1 MSYVQRVLQP
11 GEQVRHISSIHWIV
25 YWPGVAVALLAVVAY
40 WLSETRLLPGI
51 WRYTAYALALV
62 AVVLLI
68 QQWFQ
73 WWVTEIAVTN
83 RRVIY
88 KKGLIRRQTN
98 EMNMDKV
105 ESVQIDQS
113 ILGRMLDYGD
123 RDDPWHRRRL
133 RDAPHHRQ
141 PNRASKQHH
150 RNDAQS
156 LGLQAEADNGFAPA
170 GTLVEFVVLI
180 VAAWAGDVRFGSKAD
195 LGTNFPP
202 LSGQQAT
209 SDLGQADVGQPPPP
223 CPLCP
228 RKRTPASIVA
238 DVGFVPSTD
247 MAIPIR

>member
-40 WLSETRLLPGI
+40 WFSETRLLTGF
-51 WRYTAYALALV
+51 WRYTTYALALV

-105 ESVQIDQS
+105 ESVQVYQS
-113 ILGRMLDYGD
+113 ILGRMLDYG
-123 RDDPWHRRRL
+123 
-133 RDAPHHRQ
+133 
-141 PNRASKQHH
+141 NV
-150 RNDAQS
+150 
-156 LGLQAEADNGFAPA
+156 
-170 GTLVEFVVLI
+170 TI
-180 VAAWAGDVRFGSKAD
+180 
-195 LGTNFPP
+195 LGTGEGFET
-202 LSGQQAT
+202 L
-209 SDLGQADVGQPPPP
+209 
-223 CPLCP
+223 
-228 RKRTPASIVA
+228 RTIAS
-238 DVGFVPSTD
+238 
-247 MAIPIR
+247 PIELRNSITGTTHKA

>member
-25 YWPGVAVALLAVVAY
+25 YWPGVALALLAVVAY

-68 QQWFQ
+68 KQWFQ
-73 WWVTEIAVTN
+73 LWVTEIAVTD

-113 ILGRMLDYGD
+113 ILGRMLDYG
-123 RDDPWHRRRL
+123 
-133 RDAPHHRQ
+133 
-141 PNRASKQHH
+141 N
-150 RNDAQS
+150 
-156 LGLQAEADNGFAPA
+156 
-170 GTLVEFVVLI
+170 VMM
-180 VAAWAGDVRFGSKAD
+180 
-195 LGTNFPP
+195 LGTGEGFETLRTIARPIALRNSIITGTP
-202 LSGQQAT
+202 LKA
-209 SDLGQADVGQPPPP
+209 
-223 CPLCP
+223 
-228 RKRTPASIVA
+228 
-238 DVGFVPSTD
+238 
-247 MAIPIR
+247 

>member
-40 WLSETRLLPGI
+40 WFSETRLLTGF
-51 WRYTAYALALV
+51 WRYTTYALALV

-113 ILGRMLDYGD
+113 ILGRMLDYG
-123 RDDPWHRRRL
+123 
-133 RDAPHHRQ
+133 
-141 PNRASKQHH
+141 NV
-150 RNDAQS
+150 
-156 LGLQAEADNGFAPA
+156 
-170 GTLVEFVVLI
+170 TI
-180 VAAWAGDVRFGSKAD
+180 
-195 LGTNFPP
+195 LGTGKGFET
-202 LSGQQAT
+202 L
-209 SDLGQADVGQPPPP
+209 
-223 CPLCP
+223 
-228 RKRTPASIVA
+228 RTIAS
-238 DVGFVPSTD
+238 
-247 MAIPIR
+247 PIELRNSITGTTHKA